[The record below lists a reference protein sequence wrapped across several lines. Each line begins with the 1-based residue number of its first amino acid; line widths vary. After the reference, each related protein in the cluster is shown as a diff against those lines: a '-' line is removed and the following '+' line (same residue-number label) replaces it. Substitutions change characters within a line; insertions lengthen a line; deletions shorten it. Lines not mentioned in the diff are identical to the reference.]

1 MTIRKTLAMTAA
13 AALLGATA
21 ASAQMFGDEVGTDYD
36 YDTFNAGMTETGYFD
51 TLDRNADTMLDEPE
65 YARSVYRDL
74 DRNRD
79 MQITEDEFTAGNERY
94 FRDGYAGGAFT
105 DYDVDASGYVDQT
118 EFRNYY
124 DSGYNDDFI
133 SLDGDGD
140 GMLTGDEY
148 NTGLYNRADMNQ
160 DKVLTIEEEGLFEGW
175 FDGDD
180 IEAEIETIG
189 DVY

>member
-1 MTIRKTLAMTAA
+1 MTITKTLAMTTA

-21 ASAQMFGDEVGTDYD
+21 ASAQMFGDTVGTDYD
-36 YDTFNAGMTETGYFD
+36 YDTFNTGMTGTGYFNS
-51 TLDRNADTMLDEPE
+51 LDRDRDTMLSEPE
-65 YARSVYRDL
+65 YATSVYRDL

-79 MQITEDEFTAGNERY
+79 MQITEDEFTAGNTRY
-94 FRDGYAGGAFT
+94 FGETYGGGAFT
-105 DYDVDASGYVDQT
+105 DYDMDTSGYVDQS
-118 EFRNYY
+118 EFRTYY

-180 IEAEIETIG
+180 IDAEIETIG

>member
-1 MTIRKTLAMTAA
+1 MTITRTFTLTAA

-21 ASAQMFGDEVGTDYD
+21 AGAQMFGTDYD
-36 YDTFNAGMTETGYFD
+36 YDTFNTGMTETGYFD
-51 TLDRNADTMLDEPE
+51 ALDRDRDTMLSEPE
-65 YARSVYRDL
+65 YATSVYRDI

-79 MQITEDEFTAGNERY
+79 MQITEDEFTAGNARY
-94 FRDGYAGGAFT
+94 FGPDYGGGAFS
-105 DYDVDASGYVDQT
+105 DYDVDTSGYVDQG
-118 EFRNYY
+118 EFRTYY

-148 NTGLYNRADMNQ
+148 NTGMYDRADADR
-160 DKVLTIEEEGLFEGW
+160 DKIITIEEEGLFEGW

-180 IEAEIETIG
+180 VEAEIETIG